1 MKRAPLIR
9 KTPLQARRGFAA
21 TAIIREAKNRVT
33 VEFDEQGNATTV
45 YPRKTLTARPQPRPT
60 KAERERWV
68 AARVRGC
75 VACYLNET
83 ERFCPRASYGQQLE
97 IHHLLS
103 GGRRRGHRFT
113 VCLCNFHH
121 QGSRLIFAGIGYAD
135 HAALYG
141 PSFGREPRRFREVY
155 RADEAML
162 ALQDWMIENLPPRF
176 TEASR

>member
-1 MKRAPLIR
+1 MKRTPLIR

-21 TAIIREAKNRVT
+21 TAVIREAKKRLT
-33 VEFDEQGNATTV
+33 AAFDESGKALTA
-45 YPRKTLTARPQPRPT
+45 YPRKTLTAKPKPKPT
-60 KAERERWV
+60 KAERERWA

-83 ERFCPRASYGQQLE
+83 ERFCCRASYGQSLE

-113 VCLCNFHH
+113 VCLCEHHH
-121 QGSRLIFAGIGYAD
+121 QAARLIFADLGYQD
-135 HAALYG
+135 HAVMYG

-155 RADEAML
+155 RDDDALL
-162 ALQDWMIENLPPRF
+162 ALQDWMIENLPARF
-176 TEASR
+176 PEAA